1 MGVSMKKIS
10 HGEVGPA
17 SLDLLYASLWVP
29 ELGYYWDA
37 EAKPT
42 PFALGGSSPPFLMP
56 RRGKQEERRI
66 APLNSSFDEAS
77 DLLKAFRDLDLTKES
92 IERFAKRFGWL
103 GMPTR
108 LLPAKRPGKERYG
121 ESLSLWQREIQ
132 EFRAAYDLWDMLD
145 DLRSL
150 KQCLD
155 WREGAVFFKSRESEL
170 QLVTTTGALRP
181 KERLYKRVAS
191 RDARATGK
199 LILLDICNCKLATN
213 VSLRLQFDSELR
225 LIGRIIPRGVHGVVW
240 LQLFQAITQRTWR
253 KCEVCGEYMNVSQ
266 SPRPG
271 ARRVHTKCGKARR
284 MANYRKR
291 LGNQE
296 VVKRV

>member
-1 MGVSMKKIS
+1 MTKRL
-10 HGEVGPA
+10 HGKVGSA

-42 PFALGGSSPPFLMP
+42 PFDLSGSSPPFLMP
-56 RRGKQEERRI
+56 RRGHQKERRI
-66 APLNSSFDEAS
+66 APLNSSFDEVS
-77 DLLKAFRDLDLTKES
+77 DLLKAFRDSDRTQES
-92 IERFAKRFGWL
+92 IERFANKFGWL
-103 GMPTR
+103 GMQTR

-121 ESLSLWQREIQ
+121 ESLSLWQQEIQ
-132 EFRAAYDLWDMLD
+132 DFRSAYELWELLD
-145 DLRSL
+145 DPRSL

-155 WREGAVFFKSRESEL
+155 WREKAVFFQKGKSGF

-181 KERLYKRVAS
+181 EELLYERVAS
-191 RDARATGK
+191 KDARATGK
-199 LILLDICNCKLATN
+199 LILLDICNRKLKTN

-225 LIGRIIPRGVHGVVW
+225 LIGRIIPRGVLGVVW
-240 LQLFQAITQRTWR
+240 LQLFQAITQGTWR

-284 MANYRKR
+284 MAKYRR
-291 LGNQE
+291 GMAT
-296 VVKRV
+296 